1 MAAGDN
7 EYPAN
12 NITRPRTAYGSP
24 VYGSYADCIYEKY
37 DYGGYG
43 ASQADGTS
51 CGYAPIMAIV
61 LNNDRAGIP
70 SWFSGTNIT
79 DPTMTSAEACQ
90 KWCSIDACRLLLA
103 QVGVLASTS
112 ASSSPCMTREDGG
125 ADCHDYVIWGFSDA
139 NWTGA
144 SGPGVCAGAGRRT
157 TCSTCPSTSTG
168 RVSGSTACLPR
179 RHQQRY
185 EHQPERRLRLRHGRG
200 LAGRQHRVRGALVLD
215 LELGP
220 DEGLPRLRVRL
231 GRHHGARDDE
241 RGERAL
247 RWLH

>member
-51 CGYAPIMAIV
+51 CGYAPMMAIV

-90 KWCSIDACRLLLA
+90 KWCSIYDSCDFFSYEWELTAGGMYHECYLKQGYSYTECPHPVIEQYVPWSNAADAAWHLFIC
-103 QVGVLASTS
+103 S
-112 ASSSPCMTREDGG
+112 A
-125 ADCHDYVIWGFSDA
+125 FF
-139 NWTGA
+139 
-144 SGPGVCAGAGRRT
+144 
-157 TCSTCPSTSTG
+157 
-168 RVSGSTACLPR
+168 L
-179 RHQQRY
+179 
-185 EHQPERRLRLRHGRG
+185 
-200 LAGRQHRVRGALVLD
+200 
-215 LELGP
+215 
-220 DEGLPRLRVRL
+220 
-231 GRHHGARDDE
+231 
-241 RGERAL
+241 
-247 RWLH
+247 